1 MNIAKLHPT
10 YGLNGKL
17 NITKQKEMSMPHLN
31 ETVYFIVNPMAG
43 NEESLKIWKKAE
55 EILKSKAVPHEV
67 FFTRE
72 KGHALRLTKEIL
84 SGTNL
89 DTRMIAVGGDGTIN
103 EMINAAID
111 FPHAI
116 IGALAAGSGN
126 DYVRGIQK
134 TGSVEEALS
143 LFQVDAFNA
152 IDIGQFE
159 TNGKVGYFVNSL
171 GMGID
176 AEISDEADRSPLKK
190 WFNFVRGGKL
200 IYLFIFIK
208 KLFTYKPSCMELIVD
223 GDRHLLK
230 KVWFIVIANQ
240 PYFGGGMKISPKSKL
255 DDGRLN
261 VIAIHDITLLKLLIV
276 FITVFW
282 GGHLNIKNVDSFS
295 GKMIKMKNQGSVKV
309 QSDGEIVGM
318 DEVAAV
324 VLKEK
329 IRVMFKGDNPYKNMK

>member
-1 MNIAKLHPT
+1 MNIAKLHPAC
-10 YGLNGKL
+10 GLNGKP

-72 KGHALRLTKEIL
+72 KGHASRLTKEIL

-103 EMINAAID
+103 EMINGAIG

-116 IGALAAGSGN
+116 IGSLAAGSGN

-134 TGSVEEALS
+134 TESLEEALS
-143 LFQVDAFNA
+143 LFQDNAFST

-190 WFNFVRGGKL
+190 WFNFVRAGKL

-208 KLFTYKPSCMELIVD
+208 MLFTYKPSFMELIVN

-240 PYFGGGMKISPKSKL
+240 
-255 DDGRLN
+255 N
-261 VIAIHDITLLKLLIV
+261 VIAVHDITLLKLLTV

-309 QSDGEIVGM
+309 QSDGEIVGT

-329 IRVMFKGDNPYKNMK
+329 IRVMFKGDSPYKNMK